1 MSQKT
6 VVIIGGGIAGTT
18 CAEYIAAYSSE
29 IKIILVAATDV
40 IKTGIT
46 AKHLTKLCGEVNI
59 AETTKEEF
67 ENQVDNLEIKIGVAR
82 RINADGKNKK
92 QLFSDILQ
100 NGILKN
106 LANFTGKHL

>member
-46 AKHLTKLCGEVNI
+46 TKQLTKLCGEVNI
-59 AETTKEEF
+59 AETSKEEF
-67 ENQVDNLEIKIGVAR
+67 ENQVDNLVIKIGVAVTV
-82 RINADGKNKK
+82 NADGKNNTHWINSRSS
-92 QLFSDILQ
+92 QFFEAILV
-100 NGILKN
+100 GFAHRK
-106 LANFTGKHL
+106 